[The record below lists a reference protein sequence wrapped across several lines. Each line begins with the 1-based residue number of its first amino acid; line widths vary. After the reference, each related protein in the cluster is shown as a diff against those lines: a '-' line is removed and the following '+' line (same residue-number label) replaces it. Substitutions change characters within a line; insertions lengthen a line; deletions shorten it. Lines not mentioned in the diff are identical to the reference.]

1 MTSQQ
6 SAEAGVVAAPHF
18 NPSAFSR
25 EAAKTLRT
33 VLNDGFYRDSLRL
46 PRPTEQYGLSEPF
59 VFLDY
64 FRKRRNCWGYSA
76 MDGFY
81 RKRLTS
87 EKGRVAVHLFDL
99 FWRAEPVTESDL
111 RQTLGEDYRPFCA
124 RPQHIGRV
132 NQVEHRRLMIRVLG
146 QDGDR
151 LPRRAVGGGRLWHGM
166 A

>member
-18 NPSAFSR
+18 NPSAFSP

-151 LPRRAVGGGRLWHGM
+151 LPRRMSGA
-166 A
+166 